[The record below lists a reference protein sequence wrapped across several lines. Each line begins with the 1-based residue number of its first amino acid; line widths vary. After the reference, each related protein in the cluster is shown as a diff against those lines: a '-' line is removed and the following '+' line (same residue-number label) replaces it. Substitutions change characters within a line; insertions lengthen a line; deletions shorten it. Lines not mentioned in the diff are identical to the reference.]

1 MDILKKA
8 LPVQTADGENAAL
21 KRIMPTHNLSYL
33 DPFLMMDHFS
43 LDKRAGFPDHPHRGF
58 EIITYMLEGAF
69 KHADSAGNEGIIQA
83 GGLQR
88 ITAGRG
94 IVHSEFPALEG
105 LNSGIQLWINLERRL
120 KGIEPSYQDVERE
133 KIPERESD
141 GVRIRTLVGED
152 SPVRIVRPMVYYDIA
167 MLNGKRGLF
176 SIPGGF
182 QPLIYI
188 LEGKGKFGGNEFP
201 GFAGE
206 VLIPEM
212 SPERSSLDVMAEKE
226 LRFLLIA
233 GEPIGERPI
242 FRGSFVD

>member
-8 LPVQTADGENAAL
+8 LPVHTVDGENAAL
-21 KRIMPTHNLSYL
+21 KRIMPTHNLSYV

-43 LDKRAGFPDHPHRGF
+43 LDQRAGFPDHPHRGF

-94 IVHSEFPALEG
+94 IVHSEFPAFEG
-105 LNSGIQLWINLERRL
+105 INSGIQLWINLERRL
-120 KGIEPSYQDVERE
+120 KGMEPSYQDVKRE
-133 KIPERESD
+133 EIPERESD
-141 GVRIRTLVGED
+141 GIRVRTLVGEG
-152 SPVRIVRPMVYYDIA
+152 SPVRIVQSMVYYDIA
-167 MLNGKRGLF
+167 ISQGKKGLF
-176 SIPGGF
+176 PIPGGF

-188 LEGKGKFGGNEFP
+188 LEGTGSFGGNRFP
-201 GFAGE
+201 GTAGE
-206 VLIPEM
+206 VLIPE
-212 SPERSSLDVMAEKE
+212 RAAENGGLSVVAE
-226 LRFLLIA
+226 EDLRFVLIA
-233 GEPIGERPI
+233 GQPIGERPV